1 VRWMQSTTESDVE
14 LGAQMLAPQA
24 EAIAI
29 KPVISAPDAMFQ
41 PALRLP
47 EVPGLKQA
55 ARIVAPRGSFQ
66 PMREFEVR
74 SQGMT
79 TLVRA
84 TKLIEQTDS
93 LDLFFFT

>member
-1 VRWMQSTTESDVE
+1 
-14 LGAQMLAPQA
+14 
-24 EAIAI
+24 
-29 KPVISAPDAMFQ
+29 
-41 PALRLP
+41 
-47 EVPGLKQA
+47 
-55 ARIVAPRGSFQ
+55 
-66 PMREFEVR
+66 MREFEVR